1 MVFLTLV
8 CLPDEGDWPEPLWVS
23 SAAASAWLTAAGV
36 VAVTAYAWYLAR
48 RARRALES
56 DPVGRDIALARY
68 ERGRSTHRVLVFAT
82 YAGSLFLLGW
92 GRAAYWLWGASGG
105 QPWPDIG
112 GQAWSGAELLL
123 LTPFLL
129 SLLLSWACFYDAD
142 RAAHGS
148 FHRILGIDQHSR
160 EWLDRYARSIEPGT
174 PFGGRLAYVLFHLR
188 QKMALVFIPLSLL
201 LVMKEVRRHLRDSW
215 SGWEVLIDV
224 AGLALVFIGMPW
236 LVRMALGLR
245 SLPVGPLKA
254 RLLATARRLRFRF
267 SDVLLWDTRGGMA
280 NAMVIGV
287 FPWPRY
293 VVFTDRLI
301 SEFSPDEVEAVF
313 GHEAGHVKHRH
324 LLKYLLFLSGS
335 ILVLWLAWER
345 LEPLLQ
351 YFPAAASWLVTP
363 LQHSHQF
370 VQMLPPAGLM
380 LGYVF
385 LVFGFLSRKCERQA
399 DVYGC
404 RAVSCSREDCPG
416 HDCGGQP
423 ADGGRGPCPYGIRTF
438 VRALEKVAELNNISR
453 DRPGYL
459 QSWQHSTIA
468 RRVDFLESMLV
479 DPGAERRFQRQ
490 VTALK
495 WSLFVSLALLL
506 ALVLHFGTVPP
517 DAQQSNVSA
526 AGMPAVSDGASDK

>member
-1 MVFLTLV
+1 
-8 CLPDEGDWPEPLWVS
+8 
-23 SAAASAWLTAAGV
+23 
-36 VAVTAYAWYLAR
+36 
-48 RARRALES
+48 
-56 DPVGRDIALARY
+56 
-68 ERGRSTHRVLVFAT
+68 
-82 YAGSLFLLGW
+82 
-92 GRAAYWLWGASGG
+92 
-105 QPWPDIG
+105 
-112 GQAWSGAELLL
+112 
-123 LTPFLL
+123 
-129 SLLLSWACFYDAD
+129 
-142 RAAHGS
+142 
-148 FHRILGIDQHSR
+148 
-160 EWLDRYARSIEPGT
+160 
-174 PFGGRLAYVLFHLR
+174 
-188 QKMALVFIPLSLL
+188 
-201 LVMKEVRRHLRDSW
+201 
-215 SGWEVLIDV
+215 
-224 AGLALVFIGMPW
+224 
-236 LVRMALGLR
+236 
-245 SLPVGPLKA
+245 
-254 RLLATARRLRFRF
+254 
-267 SDVLLWDTRGGMA
+267 
-280 NAMVIGV
+280 MVIGV

>member
-1 MVFLTLV
+1 
-8 CLPDEGDWPEPLWVS
+8 
-23 SAAASAWLTAAGV
+23 
-36 VAVTAYAWYLAR
+36 
-48 RARRALES
+48 
-56 DPVGRDIALARY
+56 
-68 ERGRSTHRVLVFAT
+68 
-82 YAGSLFLLGW
+82 
-92 GRAAYWLWGASGG
+92 
-105 QPWPDIG
+105 
-112 GQAWSGAELLL
+112 LLL
-123 LTPFLL
+123 
-129 SLLLSWACFYDAD
+129 A
-142 RAAHGS
+142 
-148 FHRILGIDQHSR
+148 
-160 EWLDRYARSIEPGT
+160 
-174 PFGGRLAYVLFHLR
+174 
-188 QKMALVFIPLSLL
+188 
-201 LVMKEVRRHLRDSW
+201 MKEVRRHLRDAW
-215 SGWEVLIDV
+215 AGWEMVIDAV
-224 AGLALVFIGMPW
+224 GLAVVFVGMPW

-245 SLPVGPLKA
+245 SMPAGPLKA
-254 RLLATARRLRFRF
+254 RLMATAKRLRFRL

-287 FPWPRY
+287 LPWPRY

-301 SEFSPDEVEAVF
+301 DEFSPDEVEAVF

-351 YFPAAASWLVTP
+351 YLPARVGWLVAP

-385 LVFGFLSRKCERQA
+385 VVFGFLSRRCERQA

-404 RAVSCSREDCPG
+404 RAVSCSRPDCPG
-416 HDCGGQP
+416 HDSGEPP
-423 ADGGRGPCPYGIRTF
+423 AEGGRGLCPNGIRTF

-468 RRVDFLESMLV
+468 RRVDFLESILV
-479 DPGAERRFQRQ
+479 DPGVERRFQRR

-506 ALVLHFGTVPP
+506 ALVLHFGSVPP
-517 DAQQSNVSA
+517 DSGESNISA
-526 AGMPAVSDGASDK
+526 GAGTPAGATDVGAK